1 MSDMRETIGGRKH
14 VGPEDEA
21 REDQMNDDGL
31 APAEEDEDQSSTLK
45 DIAQLVQSDEAG
57 ILRGNLG

>member
-1 MSDMRETIGGRKH
+1 MSNTREIGGGRKS

-21 REDQMNDDGL
+21 REAQMDDDGL
-31 APAEEDEDQSSTLK
+31 APADEDENQPSTPK
-45 DIAQLVQSDEAG
+45 DIAQPVQSDEAG